1 MSSTDGR
8 PLVSTQDSGPESNK
22 SGTGCLGCLSQIV
35 GLIFIIYIISVG
47 LRSCGKSDTDKPKDS
62 GGQSSVQTT
71 I

>member
-35 GLIFIIYIISVG
+35 GLIFIIILSLWDSVLAEKVILISQKIPVVNLLYK
-47 LRSCGKSDTDKPKDS
+47 LR
-62 GGQSSVQTT
+62 Q
-71 I
+71 

>member
-35 GLIFIIYIISVG
+35 GLKIPVVNLLYK
-47 LRSCGKSDTDKPKDS
+47 LR
-62 GGQSSVQTT
+62 Q
-71 I
+71 